1 MTPVTTSACLFKGG
15 DPTIL
20 STFLATF
27 YLKVMICVR
36 KILLNSE
43 PMYIKVYIFI
53 EKKLNLSRDQA
64 VLPTTRNAVKTGKN

>member
-1 MTPVTTSACLFKGG
+1 MRPINLIKGG